1 MPADVPL
8 DQEPDR
14 GLSAVARIAFFAP
27 PSAGHVNPTLGLA
40 AELRDRGHHVT
51 YATTA
56 DFAERVA
63 EVSSDVVTYTEQHPG
78 DFRSF
83 TFSGRSLVDAMA
95 ASLAETQALVP
106 LLDGAFPERPDVV
119 VYDNAAWWG
128 RLLAAR
134 WERPSVQVSPM
145 LMSNAEWSMSQKYTR
160 LNPLQ
165 PRLWAFLLRLGGY
178 LKRSGAAVTPKELL
192 TGEGAA
198 RRIVF
203 IPKEFQPRG
212 DTFDEAYRF
221 VGPCLYE
228 RRFLGSWQRP
238 HERGPLILVTLG
250 TIYNQNPGFFR
261 TCMEA
266 VADLGGHVVIATGDG
281 VDHAALGTPPPNVE
295 LRRFVAQ
302 LHVLRHADLFIT
314 HAGMGS
320 TMEAL
325 HEGVPML
332 AVPQMAEEQANA
344 DRIAEVGA
352 GRVLDPAGLTAATL
366 RAAIER
372 MLVDTAV
379 RDRARQLR
387 DSIRAAGGAA
397 AAADCVEAFVRH
409 VAPSQEGSS

>member
-1 MPADVPL
+1 M
-8 DQEPDR
+8 
-14 GLSAVARIAFFAP
+14 ARVAFFAP

-56 DFAERVA
+56 DFAERVG
-63 EVSSDVVTYTEQHPG
+63 EVSSAVVTYTEQFAG

-83 TFSGRSLVDAMA
+83 RFTGRSLVDAMS
-95 ASLAETQALVP
+95 ASLAETAALMPV
-106 LLDGAFPERPDVV
+106 LDKAFTDRPDVV

-128 RLLAAR
+128 RLLAAQWR
-134 WERPSVQVSPM
+134 VPSVQVSPM
-145 LMSNAEWSMSQKYTR
+145 LMSNADWSMSERYTK

-165 PRLWAFLLRLGGY
+165 PRLWAFLLRLGGF
-178 LKRSGAAVTPKELL
+178 LKSTGTGVTPKQLL
-192 TGEGAA
+192 TGDGAA
-198 RRIVF
+198 RRVVF
-203 IPKEFQPRG
+203 IPREFQYRG
-212 DTFDEAYRF
+212 DSFDDTYRF

-228 RRFLGSWQRP
+228 RKFLGSWQRP
-238 HERGPLILVTLG
+238 HERGPLLLVTLG
-250 TIYNQNPGFFR
+250 TIYNQQPQFFR
-261 TCMEA
+261 TCMDA
-266 VADLGGHVVIATGDG
+266 CAGLGGHVVIAVGDG
-281 VDHAALGTPPPNVE
+281 VDLAALGTPPPNVE

-302 LHVLRHADLFIT
+302 LHVLRHADLFVT

-325 HEGVPML
+325 YHGVPML

-366 RAAIER
+366 RTEIDR
-372 MLVDTAV
+372 MLADVAV

-387 DSIRAAGGAA
+387 DAIRAAGGAA
-397 AAADCVEAFVRH
+397 AAADCVEAFVPAT
-409 VAPSQEGSS
+409 VTSSQEGPR